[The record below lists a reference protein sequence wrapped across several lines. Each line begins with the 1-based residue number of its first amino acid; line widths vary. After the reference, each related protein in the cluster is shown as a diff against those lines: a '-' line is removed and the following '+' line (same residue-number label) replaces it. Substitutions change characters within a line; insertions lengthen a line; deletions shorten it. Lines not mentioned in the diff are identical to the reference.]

1 MYFPQ
6 LTPHTQRKTLRRHAL
21 GITMIELLLAMLLAV
36 FVSLGVFGI
45 LASAEGRKRVST
57 GINNIEQAG
66 NIAAFQIDQWVRS
79 AGSGFSVQAATAY
92 GCTLNAKAVSGQVL
106 PMTAAAPAPF
116 ASVNPDG
123 NRNFVLAPVIILPG
137 GTTPAVSGQS
147 SDVLV
152 VMGGNAAMA
161 GLSIALRASPTAT
174 SLSVDNSQAF
184 SASDLV
190 LLTDPNAPTQC
201 ILVQVSATFT
211 DTTLTSLPLAGGFF
225 SATINSQ
232 SITSLSA
239 DTIALPLGV
248 PTTTSAPQ
256 FLLIGVGDN
265 NTLFTYD
272 LLQTTGSTQAL
283 QARASGVFEMHAIYG
298 VDSDGDG
305 LQDSWASPSSG
316 TYAASK
322 FAAGTSDLATLIKN
336 IKSIRVA
343 IAMQTNETISASAT
357 GPQSSLVFFPDLS
370 TQGLSVTRTLS
381 NTEQR
386 SRYRIVDATIV
397 LRNNQ

>member
-1 MYFPQ
+1 
-6 LTPHTQRKTLRRHAL
+6 
-21 GITMIELLLAMLLAV
+21 
-36 FVSLGVFGI
+36 
-45 LASAEGRKRVST
+45 
-57 GINNIEQAG
+57 
-66 NIAAFQIDQWVRS
+66 
-79 AGSGFSVQAATAY
+79 
-92 GCTLNAKAVSGQVL
+92 
-106 PMTAAAPAPF
+106 MTANPPAPF

-123 NRNFVLAPVIILPG
+123 SRNFVLAPVLIVPG

-152 VMGGNAAMA
+152 VMSGAAAMS
-161 GLSIALRASPTAT
+161 GLSVALKVSPTAT
-174 SLSVDNSQAF
+174 SLSIDNSQAF
-184 SASDLV
+184 NASDLV
-190 LLTDPNAPTQC
+190 LLTDPDAPTQC
-201 ILVQVSATFT
+201 IIVQVSATFS

-232 SITSLSA
+232 SITNLSS
-239 DTIALPLGV
+239 DTSALPLGV
-248 PTTTSAPQ
+248 PGTTSAPQ
-256 FLLIGVGDN
+256 FQLIGVGDN

-272 LLQTTGSTQAL
+272 LLQTSGSTQAL

-298 VDSDGDG
+298 VDSNGDG
-305 LQDSWASPSSG
+305 VQDSWVSPSSG
-316 TYAASK
+316 TYALSK
-322 FAAGTSDLATLIKN
+322 FAAGTSDLAALIKS

-343 IAMQTNETISASAT
+343 IAMQSNESINASSS

-381 NTEQR
+381 SSEQR